1 MRMVAVLAAAVAGAL
16 LLAPPPASACGRRNA
31 RRPVG
36 TLPVV
41 ALGGATAASLVA
53 TARGTTL
60 ALGMIVL
67 ATAVGAFR
75 LGVLQRAAAA
85 ADRRA
90 DRVVEACESLVGEL
104 RAGHPPE
111 VALQRAVEVW
121 PELEPVAVASRLG
134 SDVPTALRRLAVLP
148 GARGAAEIAGAW
160 QVSSGSGAGL
170 ALTLAQVTGSAR
182 QRQATQRLVASE
194 LASARATARLV
205 AVLPLF
211 VLLLGSGAGGD
222 PWHFLLHTP
231 AGLGC
236 LGGGLA
242 LGLVGLA
249 WIERVATKAVAA

>member
-1 MRMVAVLAAAVAGAL
+1 VLGGAAAVVL
-16 LLAPPPASACGRRNA
+16 LG
-31 RRPVG
+31 
-36 TLPVV
+36 
-41 ALGGATAASLVA
+41 

-67 ATAVGAFR
+67 AATVGALR
-75 LGVLQRAAAA
+75 LVVLQRTAAA

-111 VALQRAVEVW
+111 MALRRGVEAW

-134 SDVPTALRRLAVLP
+134 SDVPTALRRLADLP
-148 GARGAAEIAGAW
+148 GARGAAEIASAW

-170 ALTLAQVTGSAR
+170 ALTLAQVAASAR
-182 QRQATQRLVASE
+182 ERRTTQRLVASE

-205 AVLPLF
+205 AALPLF

-222 PWHFLLHTP
+222 PWHFLLRTP

-242 LGLVGLA
+242 FGLVGLA
-249 WIERVATKAVAA
+249 WIERVATKVVAA